1 MLERSVDRR
10 RGAAGHRSRPNVV
23 RAHLEAIATAAR
35 RLLEPPMTLPYPDYM
50 EARPPGYRGVILFHY
65 EKCIGC
71 SLCAQICPA
80 RAIKMYRVPGDKR
93 LRPGYNVGRCIFCG
107 LCVDICPVDALSESL
122 VHDRVYEDVPSM
134 DMDPVDWALWS
145 RRVAEEE
152 RSPERP
158 LLRARLDP
166 ERGIVYEEVQ
176 PGETRGEG

>member
-1 MLERSVDRR
+1 MLERSVERRRR
-10 RGAAGHRSRPNVV
+10 RGRPNVV
-23 RAHLEAIATAAR
+23 RAHLDAIAAAAR
-35 RLLEPPMTLPYPDYM
+35 RLLEPPMTLPYPDYG

-107 LCVDICPVDALSESL
+107 LCVDICPVDALSESV

-152 RSPERP
+152 RSPGRP

-166 ERGIVYEEVQ
+166 ERGIVYEEAL
-176 PGETRGEG
+176 GGAGGGEGAGRG